1 MTECWVDFETSDA
14 YSDSFKH
21 KYNDRGYVNVKEYKK
36 YIDLQKEKVFDKLL
50 CENGHELIFVNPLQ
64 RKAYFRHKNVGD
76 INMTE
81 WHKEWQKHFSDIEN
95 TFGNK
100 NQERNRRC
108 DVLLNDNTVIEFQ
121 NSPISLEEVDA
132 RNYDYSVNNKD
143 VLWVV
148 NGEKIKYKNINNEH
162 YLDFY
167 DCPKWKVNSFINC
180 DKVYYDIDRKIYT
193 CFPGKIKGDLLLE
206 NDGIDKQ
213 VFINNL
219 KNNIIP
225 IPDKNIK
232 QTKLYI
238 AQQGAGSGKTFRSI
252 QLCHNNK
259 EFCKEY
265 DIFIYLTKMNA
276 AKDVIN
282 YEFMSQTNEET
293 DKTRDCKKYW
303 KEINGKLVIFATLD
317 SFIFSIGDKNYC
329 KSPDQFLNM
338 VYSVIEWG
346 VKGLTKN
353 NTITYADKNICL
365 YQTLIILDEAQD
377 TPFEYGK
384 ALEKIMNETYTDLY
398 VIGDLV
404 QTLQFEN
411 NTHKYFM
418 EKNDYT
424 NTEKITYPSVN
435 ECRRT
440 SSPIIADFVNH
451 IINFEKYNLPKMTV
465 VKNDDNHDN
474 DVRICKLKHNFY
486 DDEKDKELNF
496 QDDIETVLKL
506 YQEEVT
512 INKRL
517 PEDFIIVTPFTKNNA
532 FVDHLSNAIE
542 NYWINKVKYDENY
555 KKTVL
560 DVDSWWKNFN
570 YKLKRDGNGKRNNF
584 SYFHKSENGTCI
596 DLKDSEHSTR
606 IVSIHS
612 SKGDGRPVLFVI
624 GLDNKSLIKFNKQDS
639 LVYDSMIHVA
649 ITRAKEKL
657 YYFMT
662 CDTNDK
668 LNKKIVEWI
677 QKQPEEYKNN
687 TFKNVELNYKFQNFN
702 KLDIYPLVNTTIFEK
717 IKSEYN
723 FDEIKETFDH
733 KITKIID
740 TKHHTIRFQSMY
752 ILILL
757 NALEYSYKNSR
768 NYKDT
773 ECESTFAMFSKLSK
787 ASITSHDKYG
797 SYMKSLY
804 DVYKNKYKNK
814 DKYENKVVHIF
825 NFENDDSYKKNVNEI
840 ISIMEN
846 IKNKLKK
853 FFISGKIEI
862 NYIESIILYYMI
874 QISEKG
880 IKSNFLAKEL
890 LEIYTIIIDDKEKI
904 YEKLHYESIEK
915 VNLQF
920 NQIIDNVFKSD
931 THYFLYSHM
940 KKYEGET
947 TKFEVYNTY
956 DLIAYNK
963 DDTKNIIIFYIKP
976 QYNSI
981 NENEIK
987 IKSIIDVF
995 FIKHTNDKNKR
1006 YEPENISVI
1015 IISTDTNEP
1024 KIFKWKISDEIDSI
1038 FKNMLHTQLE
1048 NKYMNETL
1056 LFYEYY
1062 KQKIQNTDKIKT
1074 KIKLFINEY
1083 KRKHMKNN
1091 ETQYNDIFI
1100 DYLDFYDEMFIPKKN
1115 VSETEVFSNF
1125 LEKLQTSIKQKIES
1139 FLYKHDDY
1147 EE

>member
-1 MTECWVDFETSDA
+1 MTECWIDFETSHA
-14 YSDSFKH
+14 YTDSFKH
-21 KYNDRGYVNVKEYKK
+21 KFNDKGCVDVEEYKN
-36 YIDLQKEKVFDKLL
+36 YIDVQKEKVHDKLL
-50 CENGHELIFVNPLQ
+50 CKNGHELVFVNGLQ
-64 RKAYFRHKNVGD
+64 RNAYFRHKNVGD
-76 INMTE
+76 IKMTE
-81 WHKEWQKHFSDIEN
+81 WHKEWQRHFSDREKSFRN
-95 TFGNK
+95 EE
-100 NQERNRRC
+100 QEKNRRC

-121 NSPISLEEVDA
+121 NSQISLEEVDK

-148 NGEKIKYKNINNEH
+148 NGENIKYKKVNNEH

-167 DCPKWKVNSFINC
+167 DCPKWKVKSFINC
-180 DKVYYDIDRKIYT
+180 DKVYYDIDKKIYT
-193 CFPGKIKGDLLLE
+193 CFPEKIKGDLLLE
-206 NDGIDKQ
+206 NDGIDKET
-213 VFINNL
+213 FINKLRNS
-219 KNNIIP
+219 IIP
-225 IPDKNIK
+225 IPNKNIK

-238 AQQGAGSGKTFRSI
+238 KQQGAGSGKTFKAI
-252 QLCHNNK
+252 QLCHNNI
-259 EFCKEY
+259 EFSKKY

-282 YEFMSQTNEET
+282 YEFISQTNQET
-293 DKTRDCKKYW
+293 DKTHDCKKYW
-303 KEINGKLVIFATLD
+303 KEINGKIVIFATLD

-346 VKGLTKN
+346 IKGLTKN

-365 YQTLIILDEAQD
+365 YKTLIILDEAQD

-384 ALEKIMNETYTDLY
+384 ALEKIMNDAYTDLY

-418 EKNDYT
+418 EKNDYK
-424 NTEKITYPSVN
+424 NTEKITFPAVN

-440 SSPIIADFVNH
+440 SSPPIAGFVNH
-451 IINFEKYNLPKMTV
+451 LINFEGKYNLPKMTV
-465 VKNDDNHDN
+465 SNNDVNHDN
-474 DVRICKLKHNFY
+474 DVIINKLKHNFY
-486 DDEKDKELNF
+486 DEKDKEIF
-496 QDDIETVLKL
+496 QEDIETVIKL
-506 YQEEVT
+506 YDEEVT

-517 PEDFIIVTPFTKNNA
+517 PEDFIIVTPFTKNNTL
-532 FVDHLSNAIE
+532 VDHLSNAIE
-542 NYWINKVKYDENY
+542 SYWINKVKYDHEY

-560 DVDSWWKNFN
+560 DVHSWWKNFN
-570 YKLKRDGNGKRNNF
+570 YKLKRDYNGKRNNF

-596 DLKDSEHSTR
+596 DLKDSDHSTR

-662 CDTNDK
+662 CDTNDI

-687 TFKNVELNYKFQNFN
+687 TFKNVELDYRFSNFN
-702 KLDIYPLVNTTIFEK
+702 KLDIYPLVNMTKFEK
-717 IKSEYN
+717 IKTEYN
-723 FDEIKETFDH
+723 FDDIKETFDN
-733 KITKIID
+733 KITKILD
-740 TKHHTIRFQSMY
+740 TKHHTIRFHSMK
-752 ILILL
+752 ISVLL
-757 NALEYSYKNSR
+757 NALAYSYKNSN

-773 ECESTFAMFSKLSK
+773 EFESIFTMFSKLST
-787 ASITSHDKYG
+787 ARIITHDKYD
-797 SYMKSLY
+797 SYMNSLY

-814 DKYENKVVHIF
+814 VKCVHLF
-825 NFENDDSYKKNVNEI
+825 NFEKDYSYKKNVVEI
-840 ISIMEN
+840 VSIMEN
-846 IKNKLKK
+846 IKDKLKN
-853 FFISGKIEI
+853 FFLLGEIEI

-874 QISEKG
+874 QVSEEG
-880 IKSNFLAKEL
+880 IKSIFLAKEL
-890 LEIYTIIIDDKEKI
+890 FEIYTIILDKEDFYK
-904 YEKLHYESIEK
+904 ELHYESIEK

-920 NQIIDNVFKSD
+920 NHIIDNVFKSN
-931 THYFLYSHM
+931 TYYFLHSHQ

-947 TKFEVYNTY
+947 ENFNIYNTY
-956 DLIAYNK
+956 GFIAYNK
-963 DDTKNIIIFYIKP
+963 DDKRDLIIFYIIP

-995 FIKHTNDKNKR
+995 FMKHTNDKR

-1015 IISTDTNEP
+1015 LISTDTNKP
-1024 KIFKWKISDEIDSI
+1024 KIFKWKISDEIDCI
-1038 FKNMLHTQLE
+1038 FKNMLYNQLE
-1048 NKYMNETL
+1048 NKYLNESS

-1062 KQKIQNTDKIKT
+1062 KQQIQNIDKIKT
-1074 KIKLFINEY
+1074 KIKCFINDY
-1083 KRKHMKNN
+1083 KRKHMKKNDSN
-1091 ETQYNDIFI
+1091 YTDIFI
-1100 DYLDFYDEMFIPKKN
+1100 EYLNIYNNAFLPEKN
-1115 VSETEVFSNF
+1115 VSESEAFSNF
-1125 LEKLQTSIKQKIES
+1125 LEKLQNYVKKQIES
-1139 FLYKHDDY
+1139 FLYKEDECDD
-1147 EE
+1147 